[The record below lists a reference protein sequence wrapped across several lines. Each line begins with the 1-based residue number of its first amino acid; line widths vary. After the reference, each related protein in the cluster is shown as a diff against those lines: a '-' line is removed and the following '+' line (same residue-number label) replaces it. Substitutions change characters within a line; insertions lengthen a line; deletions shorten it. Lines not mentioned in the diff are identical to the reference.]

1 MKKQD
6 EKQAEEIAE
15 LRELHGMTFKAIAE
29 RYQISSGKASYLY
42 HDLQRRRRVQR
53 HRELYEAQNQI
64 TVSFSLTL
72 GEAVILQRLL
82 LFYQKRVF
90 AESARRGDLA
100 DDPDYN
106 TSEALLRRLF
116 RLEHETREKARQ
128 EA

>member
-6 EKQAEEIAE
+6 EKRAEEIAE
-15 LRELHGMTFKAIAE
+15 LRELQGMTFKAIAE
-29 RYQISSGKASYLY
+29 RYQISPGKASYLY

>member
-1 MKKQD
+1 MD
-6 EKQAEEIAE
+6 EQRKKQAEEIAE

-29 RYQISSGKASYLY
+29 RYQISPGKVSYLY
-42 HDLQRRRRVQR
+42 HDLQRLRRLARY
-53 HRELYEAQNQI
+53 RELREAQNQI